1 MHRVVGRHVRG
12 PSPSDP
18 RRPAAGEVWHGGPVP
33 AYDHFARFYDAA
45 MDDPGPRAARVLEL
59 IHRHQPHASS
69 LLELACG
76 TGSILARLTEVPSL
90 TGLDRSPEMLAI
102 AAQKVPAARLIEAD
116 MVSLSLD
123 ERFDVV
129 ICVFDSLNHLLTF
142 DDWRSVF
149 RAAHDHLAEGGLFV
163 FDVNTVGELRR
174 LGNEPP
180 WVYDFD
186 DNVMIM
192 DVDLAEGGLSRW
204 DIQIFEHV
212 GESQYLLHHEEIGE
226 LGVSLARIRAGV
238 EPWFELLEEQDEN
251 GDLPTD
257 QSVKAHFALRRLD

>member
-1 MHRVVGRHVRG
+1 MWHR
-12 PSPSDP
+12 
-18 RRPAAGEVWHGGPVP
+18 GPVP
-33 AYDHFARFYDAA
+33 EYERLARFYDAV
-45 MDDPGPRAARVLEL
+45 MDDPDPRAARVLEFV
-59 IHRHQPHASS
+59 HRHQPHASS

-102 AAQKVPAARLIEAD
+102 AAQKVPGARLIEGD
-116 MVSLSLD
+116 MASFSLD

-129 ICVFDSLNHLLTF
+129 VCVFDSLNHLLTF
-142 DDWRSVF
+142 DAWLSVF
-149 RAAHDHLAEGGLFV
+149 EAAHDHLVDGGLLI

-174 LGNEPP
+174 LGNEQP

-186 DNVMIM
+186 DNVIIM
-192 DVDLAEGGLSRW
+192 DVDFAEDGLSRW

-226 LGVSLARIRAGV
+226 LGVSLARIRAAV
-238 EPWFELLEEQDEN
+238 RPWFELLEEQDEN
-251 GDLPTD
+251 GELPTD
-257 QSVKAHFALRRLD
+257 QSVKAHFALRRIS